1 VTEPLVALSAKCQS
15 KAIDFPNLYMKTS
28 GSQANMSLP
37 RFLTVEEV
45 AEMLRVKPRTI
56 YDWVSQ
62 RRVPFRKAGDRTVF
76 LLEEILEWTKA
87 DEAA

>member
-1 VTEPLVALSAKCQS
+1 MTMKQLQ
-15 KAIDFPNLYMKTS
+15 PNSL
-28 GSQANMSLP
+28 LP

-62 RRVPFRKAGDRTVF
+62 RRIPFRKAGDRTVF
-76 LLEEILEWTKA
+76 LLTEILEWTKA

>member
-1 VTEPLVALSAKCQS
+1 
-15 KAIDFPNLYMKTS
+15 MKTS
-28 GSQANMSLP
+28 GSQSQNSLP
-37 RFLTVEEV
+37 TFLTVDEV

-76 LLEEILEWTKA
+76 LLEEILEWTRT

>member
-1 VTEPLVALSAKCQS
+1 MSEPVVALSAERQS
-15 KAIDFPNLYMKTS
+15 KTIDFSNLYMKTS
-28 GSQANMSLP
+28 GSQPNKSLP

>member
-1 VTEPLVALSAKCQS
+1 
-15 KAIDFPNLYMKTS
+15 
-28 GSQANMSLP
+28 
-37 RFLTVEEV
+37 
-45 AEMLRVKPRTI
+45 MLRVKPRTI

>member
-1 VTEPLVALSAKCQS
+1 MSELVVALGAERQS
-15 KAIDFPNLYMKTS
+15 KTIDFSNLYMKTS
-28 GSQANMSLP
+28 GSQPNMSLP

-76 LLEEILEWTKA
+76 LLEEILEWTRA

>member
-1 VTEPLVALSAKCQS
+1 
-15 KAIDFPNLYMKTS
+15 MKMNP
-28 GSQANMSLP
+28 SQLNSSLP
-37 RFLTVEEV
+37 KFLTVEEV

-62 RRVPFRKAGDRTVF
+62 RRIPFRKAGDRTVF
-76 LLEEILEWTKA
+76 LLTEILEWTKA

>member
-1 VTEPLVALSAKCQS
+1 
-15 KAIDFPNLYMKTS
+15 MKTG

-76 LLEEILEWTKA
+76 LFEEILEWTKA

>member
-1 VTEPLVALSAKCQS
+1 MKMNPSPLNS
-15 KAIDFPNLYMKTS
+15 
-28 GSQANMSLP
+28 SLP
-37 RFLTVEEV
+37 KFLTVDEV

-62 RRVPFRKAGDRTVF
+62 RRIPFRKAGDRTVF
-76 LLEEILEWTKA
+76 LLTEILEWTKA

>member
-1 VTEPLVALSAKCQS
+1 
-15 KAIDFPNLYMKTS
+15 MKMNP
-28 GSQANMSLP
+28 SQLNSSLP
-37 RFLTVEEV
+37 KFLTVDEV

-62 RRVPFRKAGDRTVF
+62 RRIPFRKAGDRTVF
-76 LLEEILEWTKA
+76 LLTEILEWTKA

>member
-1 VTEPLVALSAKCQS
+1 MKMTGFQAK
-15 KAIDFPNLYMKTS
+15 
-28 GSQANMSLP
+28 SLP

-62 RRVPFRKAGDRTVF
+62 RRVPFRKAGDRTETNLRGDDVGGCSTV
-76 LLEEILEWTKA
+76 IIVK
-87 DEAA
+87 DKS